1 MAGFG
6 TLGHIARNALGAFVL
21 AVAAFG
27 VPAQAQPAIW
37 TVKDEDS
44 TIYLLGTVHL
54 LKPDTVW
61 DSEKLDAAI
70 AAADTLWQE
79 LSTSDPMALAVEL
92 APLVVKY
99 GVSRDRTLSSILT
112 PDEMKTLDEAAKLG
126 GLSGAALN
134 RFRPWYAAL
143 NISNAAV
150 VRAGYDPMSG
160 VDGKIEAKF
169 KMRGIKPNGLE
180 TAEEQIKVFAG
191 MGEDEQLSYLRETMK
206 EYRNASTELD
216 TMVTAWAS
224 GDVETLE
231 NVFVSEAK
239 AEGGTFYDALL
250 TNRNR
255 NWTAKIEE
263 MLAGKGV
270 IFIAVGAGH
279 LVGEDSVL
287 AMLAAK
293 GIKSERY
300 Q

>member
-1 MAGFG
+1 
-6 TLGHIARNALGAFVL
+6 VC
-21 AVAAFG
+21 
-27 VPAQAQPAIW
+27 
-37 TVKDEDS
+37 S
-44 TIYLLGTVHL
+44 
-54 LKPDTVW
+54 
-61 DSEKLDAAI
+61 
-70 AAADTLWQE
+70 
-79 LSTSDPMALAVEL
+79 SDL
-92 APLVVKY
+92 
-99 GVSRDRTLSSILT
+99 
-112 PDEMKTLDEAAKLG
+112 
-126 GLSGAALN
+126 
-134 RFRPWYAAL
+134 AL